1 MSGVAVHEA
10 SHAAAALA
18 LGRKVEH
25 IEREIG
31 YVAPGE
37 QGGRARIPIG
47 DRIEASQIPICLAGY
62 ASTGRADWPPSYEE
76 ARTEDLEGL
85 GLAMK
90 ALRVGPQDYAELVRL
105 TRDVLADP
113 HVRELRDALARAL
126 DAVPTIYTSEIN
138 EIAEAVGFP
147 IPEAEEP
154 ILCNT
159 SS

>member
-1 MSGVAVHEA
+1 
-10 SHAAAALA
+10 
-18 LGRKVEH
+18 
-25 IEREIG
+25 
-31 YVAPGE
+31 
-37 QGGRARIPIG
+37 
-47 DRIEASQIPICLAGY
+47 
-62 ASTGRADWPPSYEE
+62 
-76 ARTEDLEGL
+76 
-85 GLAMK
+85 MK